1 VSREVIGRATRR
13 SLALAAALS
22 FVAPLLTRL
31 VVGQTFYQTGAG
43 KLGNIEG
50 VTGFFEGLGIPFPAL
65 NAAFVSRVEY
75 YGGILLILG
84 LATRIASIFLA
95 STMVVALL
103 TADRKSLLTAL
114 SGSGDVGLTDVAPV
128 VLLLFLIWLILCG
141 PGVVSLDALV
151 ARRLRRPAEEPEQG

>member
-1 VSREVIGRATRR
+1 LSSDVNGRAIRR
-13 SLALAAALS
+13 ALGFATALS

-31 VVGQTFYQTGAG
+31 VVGHTFYETGAG

-50 VTGFFEGLGIPFPAL
+50 VTGFFEGLGIPFPGL
-65 NAAFVSRVEY
+65 NAEFVSRVEY

-84 LATRIASIFLA
+84 LATRIVSMFLA

-103 TADRKSLLTAL
+103 TADRQSFLTAL
-114 SGSGDVGLTDVAPV
+114 SGSGDIGLTDVAPV
-128 VLLLFLIWLILCG
+128 VLLLFLLWLVLTG

-151 ARRLRRPAEEPEQG
+151 AKRVPTEQPEQS